1 MSKKDLNDK
10 NAILMT
16 NSIVRIGFSMSKYD
30 IPPQFDC
37 QNRTL
42 NVKLRYLASVR
53 MSNTSMNVELQYLA
67 SVRVS
72 KWDFEC

>member
-1 MSKKDLNDK
+1 
-10 NAILMT
+10 
-16 NSIVRIGFSMSKYD
+16 MSKYD
-30 IPPQFDC
+30 IPPQFECQNRIFMSKYNFRPQHAQFDC

-67 SVRVS
+67 AVRVS